1 MSVAKHQ
8 TLIQALIATL
18 VILQIIDF
26 VTTLLG
32 LQAGHAEKNKFILFL
47 ANYVTLFAALLIAK
61 TASLGGIYL
70 MYLAWLDNPQIFG
83 APSIA
88 IKLCTGIYMF
98 VVFNNFQFI

>member
-1 MSVAKHQ
+1 MSVDKHQ

-26 VTTLLG
+26 ATTLLG

-61 TASLGGIYL
+61 AASLGGIYL
-70 MYLAWLDNPQIFG
+70 MYLAWRDNPQIFG